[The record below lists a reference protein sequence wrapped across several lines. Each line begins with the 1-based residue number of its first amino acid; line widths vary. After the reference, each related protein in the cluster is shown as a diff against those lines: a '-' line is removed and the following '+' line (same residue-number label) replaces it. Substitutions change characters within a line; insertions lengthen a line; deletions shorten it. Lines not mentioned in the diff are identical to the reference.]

1 MPKERLAEK
10 LLTSGGLGRA
20 GIVGLLQ
27 GGRGC
32 LLVMVASGRP
42 SSDRRKGRR

>member
-10 LLTSGGLGRA
+10 LLTFGGLGRA
-20 GIVGLLQ
+20 GIVGLLR
-27 GGRGC
+27 GGRLC
-32 LLVMVASGRP
+32 LLVTAASGRP